1 MASGVLTLK
10 IITPD
15 RIVLDEQVDEVMA
28 KAIDGEFAV
37 LPGHEPLITAL
48 AIDVVRYKTK
58 GVEHSAAVMGGLLEV
73 GEVPGTGSNEVAS
86 ATSHDRLVTV
96 LSDLAELDTEV
107 DAAKAHEEKERA
119 EAQKITK
126 TDKIDLYLSEMAMS
140 KAMARLKA
148 AELGRR
154 RRGNRI
160 SE

>member
-1 MASGVLTLK
+1 MAAGALTLK

-15 RIVLDEQVDEVMA
+15 RIVLDEKVDEVMA

-48 AIDVVRYKTK
+48 AIDVVRYKTG

-73 GEVPGTGSNEVAS
+73 GEVPANASEGSS
-86 ATSHDRLVTV
+86 AAPSHDRLVTV
-96 LSDLAELDTEV
+96 LSDLAELDTEI
-107 DAAKAHEEKERA
+107 DAAMAHEEKERA
-119 EAQKITK
+119 EAHKITK
-126 TDKIDLYLSEMAMS
+126 TDKIELYLSEMAMS

-154 RRGNRI
+154 RRGRL

>member
-1 MASGVLTLK
+1 MAAGALTLK

-15 RIVLDEQVDEVMA
+15 RIVLDEKVDEVMA
-28 KAIDGEFAV
+28 KAIDGEFSV

-48 AIDVVRYKTK
+48 AIDVVRYKTG

-73 GEVPGTGSNEVAS
+73 GEMPGTAPNESGAP
-86 ATSHDRLVTV
+86 AHDRLITV
-96 LSDLAELDTEV
+96 LSDLAELDTEI
-107 DAAKAHEEKERA
+107 DAAKAHEEKERV

-126 TDKIDLYLSEMAMS
+126 TDKIDVYLSEMAMS

-148 AELGRR
+148 AELGKR

>member
-1 MASGVLTLK
+1 MAAGALTLK
-10 IITPD
+10 IITPE
-15 RIVLDEQVDEVMA
+15 RIVLDEKVEEVMA

-48 AIDVVRYKTK
+48 AIDVVRYKSG

-73 GEVPGTGSNEVAS
+73 GEVPGSTPSGAGV
-86 ATSHDRLVTV
+86 SHERLVTI

-107 DAAKAHEEKERA
+107 DEAKAHEEREKA

-126 TDKIDLYLSEMAMS
+126 TDKIDVYLSEMAMS

-148 AELGRR
+148 AELGKR